1 MTIAFA
7 HSAVVRRTTVLVLV
21 TDIGFILYWLVVA
34 SKILPANIMFN
45 GYDDSAVAAWN
56 WSFLPLDLCASI
68 AGLTAV
74 RSLRSGRSNALPLL
88 IVSLTLTAAAGGM
101 ALAFWTVR
109 GDFELAWWIPN
120 AFLLLFPLPL
130 LTRSRQ
136 TLCAN

>member
-1 MTIAFA
+1 MTTAFA
-7 HSAVVRRTTVLVLV
+7 RGAVVRRTTVLMLV

-68 AGLTAV
+68 VGLTAV
-74 RSLRSGRSNALPLL
+74 RSLRSRRANALPLL
-88 IVSLTLTAAAGGM
+88 IVSLTLTSAAGGM
-101 ALAFWTVR
+101 ALVFWTVR
-109 GDFELAWWIPN
+109 GDFEFAWWIPS

-136 TLCAN
+136 MPCAN